1 MNIRRVAAAMPPPIA
16 PIGPFTTE
24 TQLDLMVGRSEADDA
39 PTPHL
44 VIVLEGDSP
53 LTGGARFSLA
63 GAAEVVIARG
73 DERKAIRSDI
83 AGMPSVRITTTSRL
97 VSKRSHA
104 RLNSTPEGWAITD
117 LESTNGV
124 CVNGTRIQKALLRPG
139 DVFALGRVFCMIVD
153 YPGDQGDLDLADV
166 GAGPP
171 GTLTLDPVFADR
183 IARLRAE
190 AKQDSALVIVGETGT
205 GKEFLA
211 KAIHQLSGRRG
222 LYVGINCGAFPRE
235 LIASELFGHVKGAF
249 TGAAGGTGH
258 IRRAELGTLLLDE
271 LVAAPEELQVAL
283 LRAIQEREVLPVGAK
298 RAEPVNVRYIA
309 AAQVSPDEA
318 IEAGKVRRDLM
329 ARFVIQLDL
338 PPLRERKEDIGIFV
352 ASKMRSLGITGRSL
366 SFDACN
372 RLLLHDW
379 PDNIRELTNTIERWA
394 VAADSG
400 EIEPDERPMLKPGG
414 MPLPPKRPAVDAA
427 LADQIQAHL
436 RDTNGNVP
444 EVAGRLGFKRT
455 LLYHYLKKF
464 GIDPKTFRK

>member
-1 MNIRRVAAAMPPPIA
+1 MSSPVA
-16 PIGPFTTE
+16 PIGPFSTE
-24 TQLDLMVGRSEADDA
+24 TQLDLMVRRSGDDDA

-44 VIVLEGDSP
+44 LIILEGDNP
-53 LTGGARFSLA
+53 LSGGARFSLA
-63 GAAEVVIARG
+63 DAGEVVLARA
-73 DERKAIRSDI
+73 DERKVLRTDV
-83 AGMPSVRITTTSRL
+83 AGMRSVRITTTSRL
-97 VSKRSHA
+97 VSKRGHA

-124 CVNGTRIQKALLRPG
+124 CVNGTKIQKALLRPG

-166 GAGPP
+166 GAGLP
-171 GTLTLDPVFADR
+171 GTLTLDPIFANR
-183 IARLRAE
+183 IERLRAE
-190 AKQDSALVIVGETGT
+190 AKQDSAVVIVGETGT

-222 LYVGINCGAFPRE
+222 PYVGINCGAFPRE

-271 LVAAPEELQVAL
+271 LVAAPEELQVSL
-283 LRAIQEREVLPVGAK
+283 LRTIQEKEVLPVGAK
-298 RAEPVNVRYIA
+298 RPESVNVRYVA
-309 AAQVSPDEA
+309 AAQVAPEEA
-318 IEAGKVRRDLM
+318 VETGKVRRDLM

-338 PPLRERKEDIGIFV
+338 PPLRERREDIGIFV
-352 ASKMRSLGITGRSL
+352 ASKLRSLGITGRTL

-394 VAADSG
+394 AAADAG
-400 EIEPDERPMLKPGG
+400 EIEPDERPALRAAGTPV
-414 MPLPPKRPAVDAA
+414 LRRRPAPDAT
-427 LADQIQAHL
+427 LANQIQAHL

-444 EVAGRLGFKRT
+444 EVASRLGLKRT
-455 LLYHYLKKF
+455 LVYHYMKKF
-464 GIDPKTFRK
+464 GIEPKTFRKPNAP